1 MHASRGKLFSKCLL
15 NVKMK
20 CLIIKRK
27 FQTKYPTKD
36 FFSLLLTFQNG
47 NHNKS
52 FDFFLNL
59 NINPHYP
66 IARMQK
72 IIIIWEQ
79 FKQSIVKGRKI
90 SKNINQMFSEE
101 SCGFN

>member
-27 FQTKYPTKD
+27 FQTKYPTKN

-52 FDFFLNL
+52 FDFLKSEYKSALSNRSNAKNNNMGTVQTIHCEREE
-59 NINPHYP
+59 NIEKH
-66 IARMQK
+66 
-72 IIIIWEQ
+72 
-79 FKQSIVKGRKI
+79 
-90 SKNINQMFSEE
+90 
-101 SCGFN
+101 